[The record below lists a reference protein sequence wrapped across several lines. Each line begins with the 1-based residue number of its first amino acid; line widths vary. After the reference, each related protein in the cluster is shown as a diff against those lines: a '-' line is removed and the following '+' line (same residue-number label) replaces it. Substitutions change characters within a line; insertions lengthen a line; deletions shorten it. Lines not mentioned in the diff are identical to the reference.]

1 MEMTRTD
8 GSIIEAAGPFFDVLE
23 DILRLDDPIRPS
35 MRRRVRAANEDAL
48 RTLRQLGAEDEQL
61 IAPQHARTICNAIAQ
76 RHGIKPRFMLSMRE
90 LGEQL
95 TLEFASAL
103 MPSATRARL
112 ISSAVQLEDRGAGT
126 DPARRRGSDQRPDP
140 RVEWVALAQAV
151 LALASMVVAFFMA
164 RAGRGS
170 LGLELG
176 IVSVATLAFARAA
189 LAISA
194 DRRARSLTGDDTA
207 GRAEPG
213 ATVEGAEIDLRSTG
227 L

>member
-1 MEMTRTD
+1 MAMTRTD
-8 GSIIEAAGPFFDVLE
+8 GSKIEAAGPFFDVLE

-61 IAPQHARTICNAIAQ
+61 IAPHHARTICNAIAQ

-103 MPSATRARL
+103 MPSATRARR
-112 ISSAVQLEDRGAGT
+112 ISSAVQLENRGADAEPG
-126 DPARRRGSDQRPDP
+126 RRRGTDQRPDP

-151 LALASMVVAFFMA
+151 LALASMVTAFFMA

-194 DRRARSLTGDDTA
+194 DRRACRLTTDDAA
-207 GRAEPG
+207 GRTAHAARVDGP
-213 ATVEGAEIDLRSTG
+213 EIDLRSTG